1 MGEDTE
7 AAVLERAAM
16 EEAER
21 SATPLAVLEEA
32 ALEEAERQATLLAV
46 SQAGARSQAVVAAV
60 SLGEDTTAADTSMEA
75 RVSPLD
81 SMAVHMSTALHII
94 HIMDTALATAAAITT
109 NGVTGFRVL
118 TATHT
123 DSGSGHVRG

>member
-1 MGEDTE
+1 
-7 AAVLERAAM
+7 M

-21 SATPLAVLEEA
+21 SVT
-32 ALEEAERQATLLAV
+32 RLAV
-46 SQAGARSQAVVAAV
+46 SQAGTRSQAVVAAI
-60 SLGEDTTAADTSMEA
+60 SLGEDTTAAGTSMEGRA
-75 RVSPLD
+75 SLSD
-81 SMAVHMSTALHII
+81 SMEVHMSTAL

-123 DSGSGHVRG
+123 ENARVSKRFR

>member
-1 MGEDTE
+1 V
-7 AAVLERAAM
+7 AAVLEGAAM

-21 SATPLAVLEEA
+21 SATPLAVLEGA
-32 ALEEAERQATLLAV
+32 AMEEAERQVTRLAV
-46 SQAGARSQAVVAAV
+46 SQAGARSRAVVAAI
-60 SLGEDTTAADTSMEA
+60 SHGEDTTAADTSMEA
-75 RVSPLD
+75 LVSPLD
-81 SMAVHMSTALHII
+81 SMAVHMSTAL

-123 DSGSGHVRG
+123 ENARVSKRFR